1 MSLPQIELQMSP
13 KGDCGPTVVL
23 QITGKQNV
31 SESEF
36 SKELLGIVVEQNQAR
51 FDPTEWSL
59 IA

>member
-13 KGDCGPTVVL
+13 KGDCVPTVVL

-31 SESEF
+31 GESEF